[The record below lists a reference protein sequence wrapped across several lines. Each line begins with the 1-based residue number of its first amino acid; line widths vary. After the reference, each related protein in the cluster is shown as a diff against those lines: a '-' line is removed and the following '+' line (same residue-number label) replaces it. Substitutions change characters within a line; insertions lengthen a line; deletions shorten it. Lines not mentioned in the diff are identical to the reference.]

1 MDIKEKRKQYYID
14 NRDRIIERNKQYYY
28 DNKEE
33 RQKYNNEYWALH
45 GHKYIEKRNSDENI
59 KERRKKYYNDNKDK
73 LLSQSKQ
80 YYHDN
85 RELILKY
92 HALTNHI
99 YIERRRHDEEF
110 KAKQKEY
117 YKEYYQKYKERP
129 KYIYQNNY
137 FNPPTKKDFI
147 VRFSF

>member
-1 MDIKEKRKQYYID
+1 MEKLFQTFYPIFPNFSKEIGKIGKFPKKNWRKVVI
-14 NRDRIIERNKQYYY
+14 
-28 DNKEE
+28 
-33 RQKYNNEYWALH
+33 
-45 GHKYIEKRNSDENI
+45 S
-59 KERRKKYYNDNKDK
+59 
-73 LLSQSKQ
+73 
-80 YYHDN
+80 
-85 RELILKY
+85 LKY
-92 HALTNHI
+92 HALTNHK
-99 YIERRRHDEEF
+99 YIEQRRHDEEF

>member
-1 MDIKEKRKQYYID
+1 MI
-14 NRDRIIERNKQYYY
+14 
-28 DNKEE
+28 
-33 RQKYNNEYWALH
+33 
-45 GHKYIEKRNSDENI
+45 
-59 KERRKKYYNDNKDK
+59 KDK
-73 LLSQSKQ
+73 VLSQSKQ

-99 YIERRRHDEEF
+99 YIERRRHDREF

-137 FNPPTKKDFI
+137 FNPPTKNDFI
-147 VRFSF
+147 VRFLLSTHKYQIIQ